1 MQRVCLSSVIIGDE
15 DLWTWKEAGG
25 LEGQEIYSRENT
37 VQNKAMEKEALGGG
51 GAEVRWSEW
60 HLSNSIIIHSHKG
73 VTSLVTG
80 IRHIP
85 SYWISAAWPTQGNTE
100 LGWEGKHFWTSFAH
114 FYRQYKAPIGQMVW
128 SQRVTRSRQV
138 TFEMIGKDCPL
149 ESCWGKSQVYN
160 MLSILIKEATLSH
173 WGKVTF

>member
-1 MQRVCLSSVIIGDE
+1 MRIYGPGKRLGGWRARKYIVERTLSRIKP
-15 DLWTWKEAGG
+15 WRRRPWA
-25 LEGQEIYSRENT
+25 
-37 VQNKAMEKEALGGG
+37 GG

-149 ESCWGKSQVYN
+149 GSCWGKSQVYN